1 MAADS
6 KDNEKVVL
14 FFDIDNTLYSC
25 KAGVNELMGKYI
37 KDYIAN
43 TLSLDD
49 ESADFL
55 HKNYYRQFGLAIEGL
70 VRFNHIDAMDYN
82 RRVDDALPL
91 DTILKPDPLLRQL
104 LESVDRSKVKIWLF
118 TNAYKTHGNRVVK
131 LLGLDGIFDGLTYCD
146 YAVRPL
152 VCKPKT
158 VMFKKAME
166 QAGVSDPSKCY
177 YVDDSALNC
186 DAAVK
191 LGWEHAIHY
200 TEGVPSNSGRSQID
214 SLWELPKVVPEL
226 FVKDLADAAI
236 RAREAADAESKITD
250 GGSNVNEKDAA
261 RNPADAQAELVT
273 A

>member
-1 MAADS
+1 MAE
-6 KDNEKVVL
+6 DNEKAVL

-82 RRVDDALPL
+82 RKVDDALPL
-91 DTILKPDPLLRQL
+91 DTILKPEPLLRQL
-104 LESVDRSKVKIWLF
+104 LESVDRSKVKLWLF
-118 TNAYKTHGNRVVK
+118 TNAYKTHGRRVVK
-131 LLGLDGIFDGLTYCD
+131 LLGLEGLFDGITFCD
-146 YAVRPL
+146 YAERPL

-158 VMFKKAME
+158 VMFKKAMQE
-166 QAGVSDPSKCY
+166 SGVSDESKCY
-177 YVDDSALNC
+177 YVDDSSLNC

-191 LGWEHAIHY
+191 LGWKHVIHF
-200 TEGVPSNSGRSQID
+200 TEGVPSTSGKSQID
-214 SLWELPKVVPEL
+214 TLWELPEVVPNL

-236 RAREAADAESKITD
+236 RAKEEADAGSKVT
-250 GGSNVNEKDAA
+250 GGSSNAKKEDAA
-261 RNPADAQAELVT
+261 RNPADTPAATVT